1 VIALSQFKRIPR
13 IPTSKELEDLIFS
26 QLKKIRVEAPRG
38 SKKRRSDYSF
48 YKTLYFRQFR
58 IIFPD
63 LEKRLQKIV
72 DCFPIMDELH
82 PFHKE
87 LIDVLFGVEK
97 LRIALGRISNTK
109 YAISSIQREVNKK
122 LGNSKSSD
130 EAKRVRGETLG
141 RLGSTIKNLK
151 EPLDILIDAK
161 IQLSKVPD
169 FDVRKKTIAFAGAP
183 NVGKS
188 SFVELVS
195 TGTPE
200 IASYP
205 FTTKELN
212 FGHRKEDFEL
222 IQLMDTPG
230 LLDRPIH
237 ERNVIEMRSILALK
251 YLTDYIVF
259 LYDPSVDAPQTLEQQ
274 VSLQKEI
281 LETFPEIPMK
291 SYINKGD
298 ILEKERIDDVKA
310 TVGDLPIIATMSE
323 YISTLDD
330 IVLEIIQEIPTKDLR
345 FKLPKKLIA
354 DEGVKIKKKSDK
366 IEWIFFDE
374 DKKDDN
380 D

>member
-1 VIALSQFKRIPR
+1 MSQFKRIPR

-63 LEKRLQKIV
+63 LEERLQKIV
-72 DCFPIMDELH
+72 DYFPIMDELH
-82 PFHKE
+82 PFHK
-87 LIDVLFGVEK
+87 VEK

-205 FTTKELN
+205 FTT
-212 FGHRKEDFEL
+212 
-222 IQLMDTPG
+222 
-230 LLDRPIH
+230 
-237 ERNVIEMRSILALK
+237 
-251 YLTDYIVF
+251 
-259 LYDPSVDAPQTLEQQ
+259 
-274 VSLQKEI
+274 
-281 LETFPEIPMK
+281 
-291 SYINKGD
+291 
-298 ILEKERIDDVKA
+298 
-310 TVGDLPIIATMSE
+310 IIA
-323 YISTLDD
+323 
-330 IVLEIIQEIPTKDLR
+330 
-345 FKLPKKLIA
+345 KKIL
-354 DEGVKIKKKSDK
+354 
-366 IEWIFFDE
+366 
-374 DKKDDN
+374 N
-380 D
+380 

>member
-1 VIALSQFKRIPR
+1 LSQFKRIPR
-13 IPTSKELEDLIFS
+13 IPTSKELEDLVFS
-26 QLKKIRVEAPRG
+26 KLKKIRVESPKG
-38 SKKRRSDYSF
+38 SKKRRSDFSF

-63 LEKRLQKIV
+63 LEERLQKIV
-72 DCFPIMDELH
+72 DYFPMMDELH
-82 PFHKE
+82 PFHTE

-109 YAISSIQREVNKK
+109 YAISSIQREVSKK
-122 LGNSKSSD
+122 LGNSRTAE
-130 EAKRVRGETLG
+130 EAKRIRSETLG
-141 RLGSTIKNLK
+141 RLGSTIKKLK
-151 EPLDILIDAK
+151 EPFDILIEAK

-169 FDVRKKTIAFAGAP
+169 FDVTKRTIAFAGGP

-195 TGTPE
+195 TGKPE

-212 FGHRKEDFEL
+212 FGHRKHEFSW

-237 ERNVIEMRSILALK
+237 KRNDIEMRSILALK
-251 YLTDYIVF
+251 HLADYIIF
-259 LYDPSVDAPQTLEQQ
+259 LFDPSKDAPLTLDQQ
-274 VSLQKEI
+274 ISLQKEI
-281 LETFPEIPMK
+281 QETFSDIPMK

-298 ILEKERIDDVKA
+298 ILEKERVDEVKKL
-310 TVGDLPIIATMSE
+310 VGDLQIIATIPKNQAE
-323 YISTLDD
+323 LEEI
-330 IVLEIIQEIPTKDLR
+330 ILEIIEEIPTKDLR
-345 FKLPKKLIA
+345 YKLPKKLVA
-354 DEGVKIKKKSDK
+354 EEGIKTSKKSDK

-374 DKKDDN
+374 DDED
-380 D
+380 

>member
-1 VIALSQFKRIPR
+1 MSQFKRIPR
-13 IPTSKELEDLIFS
+13 IPTSKELEDLVFS

-38 SKKRRSDYSF
+38 AKKRRSDYSF
-48 YKTLYFRQFR
+48 HKTLYFRQFR

-63 LEKRLQKIV
+63 LEERLQKIV
-72 DCFPIMDELH
+72 DYFPIMDELH

-87 LIDVLFGVEK
+87 LIDVLFGIEK

-122 LGNSKSSD
+122 LGNAKTAA

-141 RLGSTIKNLK
+141 RLGSTIKKLR
-151 EPLDILIDAK
+151 EPIDILIEAK

-169 FDVRKKTIAFAGAP
+169 FDVTKRTIAFAGAP

-188 SFVELVS
+188 SFVELTS

-212 FGHRKEDFEL
+212 FGHRRQDFEL

-237 ERNVIEMRSILALK
+237 ERNEIEMRSILALK
-251 YLTDYIVF
+251 YLTDCIIF
-259 LYDPSVDAPQTLEQQ
+259 LFDPSKDSPQTLEQQ
-274 VSLQKEI
+274 ISLQKEI
-281 LETFPEIPMK
+281 VETFPEIPMK

-310 TVGDLPIIATMSE
+310 LVGDLPIISTMPE
-323 YISTLDD
+323 YLSTLEE
-330 IVLEIIQEIPTKDLR
+330 IVLETIQEIPTKDWR
-345 FKLPKKLIA
+345 FKLPKKLI
-354 DEGVKIKKKSDK
+354 EPEEKIKSKKSDK

-374 DKKDDN
+374 EDDN